1 MRSLAAAV
9 GALVLLAVPLTAG
22 CSSSSPT
29 AAPATTAAA
38 TVATGPGSTTTTSPG
53 ASSGSTLDSFPPG
66 TVAVDVSQT
75 SLGTVLVDGTGY
87 TLYAF
92 APDANGTTN
101 CVDPTC
107 TATWPPLTGTAIA
120 VSADAGSGAG
130 GLFKLIT
137 RPDGLK
143 QLAVAGR
150 PVYRYSG
157 DTKPGDTSGQGVGGQ
172 WFAINP
178 DGTLVQG

>member
-1 MRSLAAAV
+1 MRSFPVVAAATV
-9 GALVLLAVPLTAG
+9 AGALLLATG

-29 AAPATTAAA
+29 AAPATTLAASSS
-38 TVATGPGSTTTTSPG
+38 TPGTG
-53 ASSGSTLDSFPPG
+53 ASGSTLDSFPPG
-66 TVAVDVSQT
+66 TVAVDVSQST
-75 SLGTVLVDGTGY
+75 LGRVLVDGTGY

-107 TATWPPLTGTAIA
+107 TATWPPVTGTAIA
-120 VSADAGSGAG
+120 VSAEAGSGAG

-150 PVYRYSG
+150 PVYHYRD
-157 DTKPGDTSGQGVGGQ
+157 DTKPGDTTGQGVGGQ
-172 WFAINP
+172 WYIVNP
-178 DGTLVQG
+178 DGTLNQG